1 MPDEV
6 PDPIPT
12 SVSVLPMFQWS
23 YRDLSTLK
31 SDESNLADLDRTNET
46 LLPKG
51 TKIQIKVEVV
61 KNGKT
66 YSITKDYTITAEDVA
81 AATWVEPVPNHTVT
95 FDTNGGTGTAS
106 AQTVANGEKATAPE
120 NIAKTD
126 YTLDGWYNG
135 DDKWDFA
142 SNTVSNDITL
152 TAKWTPALISVDSQ
166 PFVSIAEK
174 KENDPYPLMKFS
186 YNRLA
191 DGAKVELKVTNG
203 NETATYFYEGDTFE
217 KANSA
222 ASFTWSMR
230 DLSST
235 ATDGGYTKNGA
246 DVGASAIERANDKII
261 PVDTVLTY
269 TLTATK
275 DSVTQT
281 ITGTYKVT
289 QSDFDKVFYVSALV
303 DPNNLPSGMIVS
315 GTKNENTINLVLT
328 GTVTSGVPETLK
340 DYFYKAG
347 ATVESQDALTTAIGE
362 HTVISIP
369 FAGLAKFETGT
380 NYKTRQTNPAL
391 MAYKADNNITE
402 DTSNGTWVK
411 VPIGAGT
418 SGTNYANVCYAML
431 ITPVDGTKLELCTTT
446 TTEGTETL
454 TPVVTITINASG
466 LKFSG
471 DSVG

>member
-135 DDKWDFA
+135 NVKWDFA
-142 SNTVSNDITL
+142 NSTVSNDITL
-152 TAKWTPALISVDSQ
+152 TAKWTPAFISVDSQ
-166 PFVSIAEK
+166 KVVSIANKE
-174 KENDPYPLMKFS
+174 ENDPYPLMKFS

-191 DGAKVELKVTNG
+191 VDTTVELKVTKRG
-203 NETATYFYEGDTFE
+203 ETTPYFYESYPFD
-217 KANSA
+217 KANPT

-235 ATDGGYTKNGA
+235 ATTDGGYTKNG
-246 DVGASAIERANDKII
+246 VGATAIERANDKII
-261 PVDTVLTY
+261 PVGTVLTY
-269 TLTATK
+269 MLTATK

-281 ITGTYKVT
+281 ITGTYEVT
-289 QSDFDKVFYVSALV
+289 QTDFDKVFYVSALV
-303 DPNNLPSGMIVS
+303 DQNNLPSGLIVS
-315 GTKNENTINLVLT
+315 GTKNGNTINLVLT

-340 DYFYKAG
+340 DYFYKAD
-347 ATVESQDALTTAIGE
+347 ATVKSQDALTAAIKE
-362 HTVISIP
+362 HTVIGIFYKDLFN
-369 FAGLAKFETGT
+369 FAESTH
-380 NYKTRQTNPAL
+380 YKTRQTNVAL
-391 MAYKADNNITE
+391 KAYAGDNNTCFTE
-402 DTSNGTWVK
+402 D
-411 VPIGAGT
+411 
-418 SGTNYANVCYAML
+418 L
-431 ITPVDGTKLELCTTT
+431 
-446 TTEGTETL
+446 
-454 TPVVTITINASG
+454 
-466 LKFSG
+466 
-471 DSVG
+471 